1 MRPNLPV
8 YRSYL
13 QLVFVEDAQ
22 QVVGDEL
29 VEASEEGL
37 HFVLD
42 RARQPVLGQ
51 KVKVTQLVLVVHRN
65 ARPIRDQVN
74 NLW

>member
-1 MRPNLPV
+1 MRTNLPV

-37 HFVLD
+37 NFVLD
-42 RARQPVLGQ
+42 WTRQPVLGQ

>member
-1 MRPNLPV
+1 MRTNLPV

-29 VEASEEGL
+29 VEASEERL